1 MTNHFKETKMNTK
14 IINAAIASL
23 DVSLSIRKIH
33 LQKGAAI
40 AGHLLLGLIKFSMIS
55 APFLSMVMMILALWG
70 VVGKTTY
77 TDLDAIQKKD
87 IAIGSKEAKNYLVN
101 DTKNIKQCSEELKY
115 PDIRPEREKPK
126 PSKIDWEHVV

>member
-1 MTNHFKETKMNTK
+1 MNTK

-23 DVSLSIRKIH
+23 EVSSSIRKIY

-40 AGHLLLGLIKFSMIS
+40 AGHLLLGFIKFSMIS
-55 APFLSMVMMILALWG
+55 APFLSMVIMILALWG

-87 IAIGSKEAKNYLVN
+87 IAFDTKEAKNYLVN
-101 DTKNIKQCSEELKY
+101 ETKNIKQCSEELKN
-115 PDIRPEREKPK
+115 PDIRPEREKLK
-126 PSKIDWEHVV
+126 PSKVDWEHIV

>member
-1 MTNHFKETKMNTK
+1 MNTK
-14 IINAAIASL
+14 IINATLVSL
-23 DVSLSIRKIH
+23 ERSLSIGKIH

-40 AGHLLLGLIKFSMIS
+40 AGNLLLGLIKFSMIS

-87 IAIGSKEAKNYLVN
+87 VAFDTREAKNYLVN
-101 DTKNIKQCSEELKY
+101 ETKNIKQCSEKLKS

-126 PSKIDWEHVV
+126 PSKVDWEHIV

>member
-1 MTNHFKETKMNTK
+1 MNTK

-23 DVSLSIRKIH
+23 EVSSSIRKVY

-40 AGHLLLGLIKFSMIS
+40 AGHLLLGFIKFSMIS
-55 APFLSMVMMILALWG
+55 APFLSMVIMILALWG

-87 IAIGSKEAKNYLVN
+87 IAFDTKEAKNYLVN
-101 DTKNIKQCSEELKY
+101 ETKNIKQCSEELKS
-115 PDIRPEREKPK
+115 PDIRPEREKLK
-126 PSKIDWEHVV
+126 PSKVDWEHIV